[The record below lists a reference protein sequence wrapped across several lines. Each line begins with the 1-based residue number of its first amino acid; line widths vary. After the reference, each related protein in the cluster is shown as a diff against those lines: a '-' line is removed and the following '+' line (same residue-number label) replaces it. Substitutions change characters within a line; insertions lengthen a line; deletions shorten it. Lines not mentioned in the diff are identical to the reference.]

1 MLRNSFVTDLRQ
13 DASKEFIVSADP
25 FLTSRSLQ
33 VSECTE
39 VNCGCHG
46 TQFADNNVT
55 ARDETLDMLLCAGP
69 VSVKRSPALL
79 NADIKA
85 NLQPR
90 IVYAEH

>member
-1 MLRNSFVTDLRQ
+1 M
-13 DASKEFIVSADP
+13 
-25 FLTSRSLQ
+25 
-33 VSECTE
+33 SECTE